1 MSIDPL
7 RKSDEIRNGELFG
20 TLRKKGVHVTAEI
33 AEGGPQSI
41 AQHLAA
47 LPERCL
53 DDLDKEEFVTIE
65 MRNVVTCQPDHGTPT
80 VKRYSMSYHACSS
93 TDRIP
98 YSFDPGAEAMRCAT
112 SR

>member
-7 RKSDEIRNGELFG
+7 RESDEIRTGELFG

-53 DDLDKEEFVTIE
+53 DDLDKDFSLLQMQSQELSLRAVKNQME
-65 MRNVVTCQPDHGTPT
+65 MPL
-80 VKRYSMSYHACSS
+80 A
-93 TDRIP
+93 
-98 YSFDPGAEAMRCAT
+98 A
-112 SR
+112 